1 MAYDIKQHA
10 KYIAE
15 KIRANHFSSH
25 SFYFYILPFD
35 YAEAEKKTIME
46 NVMNGD
52 VMSDATKINLGNSV
66 DGRYQFE

>member
-15 KIRANHFSSH
+15 KIHANHLDSH

-35 YAEAEKKTIME
+35 DAEAEKKAIME
-46 NVMNGD
+46 NVMKGD
-52 VMSDATKINLGNSV
+52 VML
-66 DGRYQFE
+66 